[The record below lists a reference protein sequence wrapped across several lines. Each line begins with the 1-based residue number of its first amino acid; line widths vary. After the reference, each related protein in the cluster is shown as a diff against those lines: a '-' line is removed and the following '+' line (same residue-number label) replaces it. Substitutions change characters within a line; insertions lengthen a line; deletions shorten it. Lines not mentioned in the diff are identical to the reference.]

1 MSDWDNRPLTPLCPL
16 CNQVGHRASECP
28 VEIPEFTLD
37 EIRDAQQKV
46 IADVWN
52 DRKNES

>member
-16 CNQVGHRASECP
+16 CNQVGPQSGECP

-37 EIRDAQQKV
+37 EIRDAQQQV
-46 IADVWN
+46 ISDVWN
-52 DRKNES
+52 DRKGES

>member
-1 MSDWDNRPLTPLCPL
+1 MTPLCPL

-37 EIRDAQQKV
+37 EIRDAQQQV
-46 IADVWN
+46 ISDVWN
-52 DRKNES
+52 DRKGES